1 MRGTPPDTAPSPGRW
16 RELFE
21 VVLVAVVAA
30 LFVRTFLF
38 QAFVVPSGSME
49 PTVLPGDHL
58 LVNKFVFAPHGRAL
72 AEVLPYR
79 SIRRGDVLVFKFPQD
94 PAQDFIK
101 RVVALPADLVVI
113 RGKQV
118 LVNGAPETQSVTD
131 SPAAGSEPERLKV
144 PADAYFALGDNR
156 ASSYDSRFWGPV
168 PAANIKGRA
177 LGVYWSIASPART
190 SRNPLTL
197 LADFLRRTRWKRSFQ
212 LVR

>member
-1 MRGTPPDTAPSPGRW
+1 MGAQPAMAPPLGRW

-58 LVNKFVFAPHGRAL
+58 LVNKFIFAPHGHVL
-72 AEVLPYR
+72 ASVLPYR
-79 SIRRGDVLVFKFPQD
+79 RIRRGDVLVFKFPQD

-118 LVNGAPETQSVTD
+118 LVNGAPETPSATD
-131 SPAAGSEPERLKV
+131 SAASGSEPGPLEV
-144 PADAYFALGDNR
+144 PTDAYFALGDNR

-177 LGVYWSIASPART
+177 LGVYWSIASPSRT
-190 SRNPLTL
+190 SKNPLTL
-197 LADFLRRTRWKRSFQ
+197 LADFLQRTRWKRSFQ

>member
-1 MRGTPPDTAPSPGRW
+1 MVPQPGRW

-21 VVLVAVVAA
+21 VVLVAVLAA

-58 LVNKFVFAPHGRAL
+58 LVNKFIFAPHGDAFAAL
-72 AEVLPYR
+72 LPYR

-101 RVVALPADLVVI
+101 RVVALPYDLVVV
-113 RGKQV
+113 RGRQV
-118 LVNGAPETQSVTD
+118 LVNGAPATQSGAD
-131 SPAAGSEPERLKV
+131 SPAAGDSGPLRV
-144 PADAYFALGDNR
+144 PGDAYFALGDNR

-190 SRNPLTL
+190 SRNPLAL
-197 LADFLRRTRWKRSFQ
+197 IADFLRRTRWKRSFQ

>member
-1 MRGTPPDTAPSPGRW
+1 M
-16 RELFE
+16 FE

-58 LVNKFVFAPHGRAL
+58 LVNKFIFAPHGRAL
-72 AEVLPYR
+72 AAILPYR
-79 SIRRGDVLVFKFPQD
+79 GIRRGDVLVFKFPKD

-101 RVVALPADLVVI
+101 RVVALPADLVVV

-118 LVNGAPETQSVTD
+118 LVNGAPETRSVTE
-131 SPAAGSEPERLKV
+131 SPPVGGEPAPLEV

-177 LGVYWSIASPART
+177 LEVYWSIASPAKT
-190 SRNPLTL
+190 SRNPLAL